1 MEDLDPELQEV
12 TFDEYLRIKGNR
24 MFHWQRT
31 SSIQGPGRTRRY
43 KIRYWNNL
51 ILLRESQYFIPS
63 RSSSPLAREP
73 KIHNSTVILY
83 CRRIIFI
90 IITFQTLRKGSSPA
104 TTSPL
109 GTIYQESVSTQSLT
123 RIWIIYLNGMRQAFM
138 MRPPPS
144 QSYFCS

>member
-24 MFHWQRT
+24 MFHWQIT
-31 SSIQGPGRTRRY
+31 SSIQGPGGTRRY

-51 ILLRESQYFIPS
+51 IPLRESQYFIPS
-63 RSSSPLAREP
+63 RYSSPLGREP
-73 KIHNSTVILY
+73 KIPVILY

-90 IITFQTLRKGSSPA
+90 IITFQTLRKGGSPA

-123 RIWIIYLNGMRQAFM
+123 RIWIIYLNGMHQAFM
-138 MRPPPS
+138 IRPPPS